1 MNRNYKFPKFLPPI
15 PPLDAKSHY
24 PLPYTVVND
33 KIEDTRGDSY
43 FHFFSAR
50 SGGRA
55 EEEKKKMVYPN
66 LESQR
71 PINAPREK
79 LSTRIMQIIL
89 ETPEGSRASHFV
101 SPSARTFL
109 PPGSSLVTSSLY
121 LATLRSSL
129 PPLPSRSLAL
139 ALLLIS
145 YSLRARFNRSHESPT
160 SRPKRVNPFTLMRVE
175 MREIYFES
183 GTCACSRGY
192 WLLLDVVF

>member
-1 MNRNYKFPKFLPPI
+1 MKRDYKFPKFLPPI
-15 PPLDAKSHY
+15 LLFDAKSHY
-24 PLPYTVVND
+24 PLLRTVVND
-33 KIEDTRGDSY
+33 KIGDTHGDSY

-50 SGGRA
+50 SGSRA
-55 EEEKKKMVYPN
+55 EGEKKKMVYPN
-66 LESQR
+66 LGSQR

-101 SPSARTFL
+101 SPSARAFL

-129 PPLPSRSLAL
+129 APLPSRSLAF

-145 YSLRARFNRSHESPT
+145 YSLRVRFNRSHESPT
-160 SRPKRVNPFTLMRVE
+160 PRPK
-175 MREIYFES
+175 
-183 GTCACSRGY
+183 
-192 WLLLDVVF
+192 

>member
-15 PPLDAKSHY
+15 LPFDAKSHY
-24 PLPYTVVND
+24 PLPHTVVND

-43 FHFFSAR
+43 FHFFFAR
-50 SGGRA
+50 SGAARYGSRT
-55 EEEKKKMVYPN
+55 EEEKKKTVYPN
-66 LESQR
+66 LGSQR

-101 SPSARTFL
+101 SPSARAFL

-129 PPLPSRSLAL
+129 SPLPSRSLAL
-139 ALLLIS
+139 ALPSPHFLLPS
-145 YSLRARFNRSHESPT
+145 C
-160 SRPKRVNPFTLMRVE
+160 
-175 MREIYFES
+175 EI
-183 GTCACSRGY
+183 
-192 WLLLDVVF
+192 